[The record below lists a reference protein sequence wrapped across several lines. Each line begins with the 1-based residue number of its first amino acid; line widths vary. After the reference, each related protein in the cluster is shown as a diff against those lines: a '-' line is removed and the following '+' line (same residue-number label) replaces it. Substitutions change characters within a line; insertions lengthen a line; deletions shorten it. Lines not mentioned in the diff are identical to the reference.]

1 MDADSLRSRFR
12 VLVPIYLG
20 PIHVLACA
28 WWAVGTW
35 QLPDFWSPAFRPA
48 TPGSPAAFTI
58 ASWSGH
64 SVVAPFDARAY
75 GRELARHW
83 VGLVPGARARAARPA
98 ARGSASI
105 RGGAVGVP
113 LRSTVQ
119 IRRTAYVAWQRVLRH
134 DAWCLKLRVVVAQ
147 RTACPTCTATRPSGS
162 STSCPSTGALEL
174 CA

>member
-83 VGLVPGARARAARPA
+83 VGLFPGARAPA
-98 ARGSASI
+98 
-105 RGGAVGVP
+105 GAGRCRDSSVAVSVP
-113 LRSTVQ
+113 DVFTYG
-119 IRRTAYVAWQRVLRH
+119 TEH
-134 DAWCLKLRVVVAQ
+134 EHCLCGMA
-147 RTACPTCTATRPSGS
+147 TCFGT
-162 STSCPSTGALEL
+162 
-174 CA
+174 